1 MADLFFILNDF
12 GIASYTDVN
21 TPYVI
26 IDDVN
31 GVIESLEK
39 ASKDLFEWLEHTFS
53 KSNAD
58 KCQLWQM
65 ANVVSSSG
73 TVSLRV
79 SKYDIKIS
87 ECEKLLSAKFE
98 NKLIIFEKYITDIS
112 ITGYLHLQSAIF
124 LHKKQAPLQSVT

>member
-1 MADLFFILNDF
+1 MADLFFILNDV

-26 IDDVN
+26 VDDVN

-58 KCQLWQM
+58 KCHSWQM
-65 ANVVSSSG
+65 TNAVSSSG

-87 ECEKLLSAKFE
+87 ECEKLLGAKFE

-124 LHKKQAPLQSVT
+124 LHKK

>member
-1 MADLFFILNDF
+1 MADLFFILNDV

-21 TPYVI
+21 TSYVI
-26 IDDVN
+26 VDDVN

-39 ASKDLFEWLEHTFS
+39 ASKDLLEWLEHTFS

-58 KCQLWQM
+58 KCHLWQM
-65 ANVVSSSG
+65 TNVVSSSG

-87 ECEKLLSAKFE
+87 ECEKLLGAKFE
-98 NKLIIFEKYITDIS
+98 SKLIIFEKYITDIS
-112 ITGYLHLQSAIF
+112 ITGYRHLQSAIF
-124 LHKKQAPLQSVT
+124 LHKK